1 MQQRK
6 RLSTKQLLEI
16 IQYFAVDI
24 EATKTAKLTALN
36 RNTVNKY
43 YQLFRKE
50 IYSHSPRNFYLINT
64 TCEIDESYFGPK
76 RFHKDGIFQGLKKI
90 IVFGIIERNGNVF
103 TEIVPN
109 IKTKTLYKIISKHID
124 TSTIIYSDECSSYN
138 YLKVKRYH
146 HETVIHSKREF
157 VKGSVNTNSIES
169 FWSFCKR
176 RFNKFN
182 GINRN
187 NFHLHLRECEFRFN
201 NRNKNLRTEIIKVL
215 SKNSYLFS
223 LLYN

>member
-1 MQQRK
+1 MLVKK
-6 RLSTKQLLEI
+6 RHFSYEKRS
-16 IQYFAVDI
+16 FC
-24 EATKTAKLTALN
+24 
-36 RNTVNKY
+36 
-43 YQLFRKE
+43 LFLF
-50 IYSHSPRNFYLINT
+50 ICFVLVHF
-64 TCEIDESYFGPK
+64 SYKSVKSSG
-76 RFHKDGIFQGLKKI
+76 
-90 IVFGIIERNGNVF
+90 
-103 TEIVPN
+103 
-109 IKTKTLYKIISKHID
+109 YKIISKHID

-146 HETVIHSKREF
+146 HETVIYSKREF

-187 NFHLHLRECEFRFN
+187 NFHLHLKECEFRFN

-215 SKNSYLFS
+215 SKNSYLFF
-223 LLYN
+223 LLYNLSFTVNTHNTIKRQKKSL